1 MYFKDANSDVI
12 NDQDSE
18 GRTAL
23 HLAVAHQNEA
33 AVKVLLSLDKCKVS
47 AQDNMNRSPL
57 HWAAVLG
64 LLNEILSIIAILQ
77 FGAQLDRLRKYSL
90 CSLRTFHAMFSS
102 MYNIKERVPGKAHQT

>member
-64 LLNEILSIIAILQ
+64 LLNET
-77 FGAQLDRLRKYSL
+77 FKNNCYSTIR
-90 CSLRTFHAMFSS
+90 CSVRPPS
-102 MYNIKERVPGKAHQT
+102 